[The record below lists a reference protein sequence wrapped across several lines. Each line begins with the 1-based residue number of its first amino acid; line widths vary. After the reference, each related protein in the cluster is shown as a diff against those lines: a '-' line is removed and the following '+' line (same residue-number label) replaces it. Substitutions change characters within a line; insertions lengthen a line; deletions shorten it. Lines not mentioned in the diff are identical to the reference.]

1 MERDV
6 TSASVNPSA
15 AVAACVPLSFREY
28 GGKRTANQIKRAA
41 VSLGRL
47 SAMKPDTRSF
57 YLQSVQ
63 RVVTALVTHLDE
75 SADLD
80 ALASLACLSPF
91 HFHRIFRGMVGE
103 TPLEL
108 LRRLRLE
115 RGAHML
121 LHTDEPVTH
130 IAYRAGYETHEA
142 FTRAFRG
149 AFGEAPSVFR
159 RRTSARAVLPARS
172 GLHYQ
177 HTGTL
182 SHFTACDTGG
192 HAMQIDI
199 ETLPALRLAT
209 VAHVGPYDQIGTAF
223 EKLGAI
229 AGRAGLFANPD
240 AMMIAT
246 YDQDPDGIPVEELRS
261 RAGITIPEQSALP
274 DGTEEQRIAAG
285 RYARYAH
292 IGGFEN
298 LGDVWSRFMGEALP
312 ASGHLV
318 AHGPAIEIYRSDM
331 RTTPKDELRT
341 DLMVPVQ

>member
-1 MERDV
+1 MLERDV
-6 TSASVNPSA
+6 TSA
-15 AVAACVPLSFREY
+15 AVAGSVPLTIRDCHHE
-28 GGKRTANQIKRAA
+28 RIATQIKRRTVA
-41 VSLGRL
+41 LRRL
-47 SAMKPDTRSF
+47 SRMKPDTRSF

-80 ALASLACLSPF
+80 ALASLACLSPY
-91 HFHRIFRGMVGE
+91 HFHRIFRGVVGE
-103 TPLEL
+103 TPIEL

-130 IAYRAGYETHEA
+130 IAFRAGYETHEA
-142 FTRAFRG
+142 FTRAFRA
-149 AFGEAPSVFR
+149 AFGEAPSLFR
-159 RRTSARAVLPARS
+159 RRTNARAMLSAIS

-177 HTGTL
+177 HTGTP
-182 SHFTACDTGG
+182 SHFIACDTGG
-192 HAMQIDI
+192 HTMQIDI
-199 ETLPALRLAT
+199 DTLPALRLAT
-209 VAHVGPYDQIGTAF
+209 VAHVGPYNDIGSVF
-223 EKLGAI
+223 EKLGGI
-229 AGRAGLFANPD
+229 AGRAGLFDNPD

-261 RAGITIPEQSALP
+261 RAGITIPEHAALP
-274 DGTEEQRIAAG
+274 DGAEEQHIAAG
-285 RYARYAH
+285 RYARYTH

-318 AHGPAIEIYRSDM
+318 ADGPAIEIYRSDM

-341 DLMVPVQ
+341 DLMVPVR